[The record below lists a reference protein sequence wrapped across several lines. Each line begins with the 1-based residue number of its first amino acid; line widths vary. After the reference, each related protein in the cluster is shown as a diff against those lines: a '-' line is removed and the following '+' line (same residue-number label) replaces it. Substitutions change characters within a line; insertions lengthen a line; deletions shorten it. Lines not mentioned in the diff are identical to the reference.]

1 MDDHQENNK
10 NLQPIKRYLHMAS
23 ATEES
28 IDAFIDAL
36 LDEADE
42 DVVDPDTVIRK
53 ILRYHGVDPSQ
64 SVHYWTQKAST
75 GDREG
80 VLAVVE
86 CQSSEWHAVIHCPC
100 SPLSWG
106 SGCSNPTR

>member
-1 MDDHQENNK
+1 MDDHYENKK
-10 NLQPIKRYLHMAS
+10 NPKPNKRYLHMAS

-36 LDEADE
+36 LDDEYE

-64 SVHYWTQKAST
+64 SVHYWTQKPAQVTVRGCWRWWNVNLAS
-75 GDREG
+75 GM
-80 VLAVVE
+80 
-86 CQSSEWHAVIHCPC
+86 Q
-100 SPLSWG
+100 
-106 SGCSNPTR
+106 